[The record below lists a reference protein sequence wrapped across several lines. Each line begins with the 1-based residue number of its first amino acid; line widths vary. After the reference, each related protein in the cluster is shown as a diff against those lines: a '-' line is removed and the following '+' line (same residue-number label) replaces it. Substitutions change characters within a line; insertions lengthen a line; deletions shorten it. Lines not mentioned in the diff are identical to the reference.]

1 MSNYDKSHQGSL
13 GTGSLNPRH
22 PKNVWMGPSWS
33 PRPLRQHIP
42 AQGMDHSSLQALR
55 DWDWIWIS
63 GRAGRFP
70 RHCLVNSVHPLCV
83 CPAQRGA
90 AGRGPGETPR
100 GAAEGQGLLLP
111 AQSSAFPRKQ
121 RCRHP
126 GAHKT
131 RGIPSAEISGNFTR
145 TRITPVCR
153 AQHCLEREQQA
164 FPLEASFL
172 FGAVYGRGAVSHC
185 GTNTLSAFA
194 LEDGHS
200 IPLSAAKTRCPA
212 PAPRTV
218 IF

>member
-13 GTGSLNPRH
+13 GTGSVNPRH
-22 PKNVWMGPSWS
+22 PKNVDGAALEPPAPPAAHPGTRDGSQPPAGS
-33 PRPLRQHIP
+33 AGLGLDLDLGQDRAFSQTLSGEFCASSVCLSCPERSCRTGTRGNPPRAR
-42 AQGMDHSSLQALR
+42 GCSSLP
-55 DWDWIWIS
+55 
-63 GRAGRFP
+63 RA
-70 RHCLVNSVHPLCV
+70 
-83 CPAQRGA
+83 
-90 AGRGPGETPR
+90 
-100 GAAEGQGLLLP
+100 LLP
-111 AQSSAFPRKQ
+111 QKTALPSS
-121 RCRHP
+121 
-126 GAHKT
+126 HKT

-145 TRITPVCR
+145 TPITPVCR

-200 IPLSAAKTRCPA
+200 IPLSAAKTRRPA
-212 PAPRTV
+212 PAPSTV